1 MRRCTYARV
10 QLDRDGL
17 ARGDV
22 DAVEPVESLER
33 DAARARARRLH
44 EAEDNLVRVDAAGVG
59 DLRKRLGS
67 ASQATPKLF
76 LVRWGLR
83 DSH

>member
-1 MRRCTYARV
+1 MHEVSRCTYARV
-10 QLDRDGL
+10 QLNRDGL

-22 DAVEPVESLER
+22 DAVEPVESLQR

-67 ASQATPKLF
+67 ASQAKPKLF
-76 LVRWGLR
+76 LVM
-83 DSH
+83 